1 MDGNPLKNK
10 NRCSVNQPKEVILN
24 TSRYAIA
31 AKVWGAESGLPVL
44 ALHGW
49 LDNANS
55 FDFVAPHLKN
65 IQLVAID
72 LPGHGLS
79 QHKSS
84 DATYSMWEYVR
95 DVFGVLHALGWQ
107 QCAIVGHSLGA
118 SIAAIFAATFPERV
132 NKLAL
137 IDGLGPL
144 VIDENELPE
153 HLAQAILKSE
163 KPTRNAVVYSNI
175 DEAVQARIKGGL
187 PISEKAA
194 RCLVEHALIK
204 TDEGF
209 MWRGDS
215 RVKLPSLFRMS
226 ESQALAFLKKITVPV
241 CLLIDEQL
249 TFAEQSYSQAR
260 QTMVND
266 LTVHH
271 FKGGHH
277 LHMDG
282 DVEKVAQTLNRFFTS
297 H

>member
-1 MDGNPLKNK
+1 
-10 NRCSVNQPKEVILN
+10 VILN

-31 AKVWGAESGLPVL
+31 AKVWGADSDLPVL

-55 FDFVAPHLKN
+55 FDFLAPHLKN
-65 IQLVAID
+65 IRLVAID

-79 QHKSS
+79 QHKSE
-84 DATYSMWEYVR
+84 DANYSIWEYLR
-95 DVFGVLHALGWQ
+95 DVLGVLDALGWQ
-107 QCAIVGHSLGA
+107 QCAILGHSLGA
-118 SIAAIFAATFPERV
+118 SIAMLFAATFPERI

-144 VIDENELPE
+144 VMDENELPE

-163 KPTRNAVVYSNI
+163 KPNRNPAVYSTM
-175 DEAVQARIKGGL
+175 DDAVQARVKGGL

-194 RCLVEHALIK
+194 RCLVERALVK
-204 TDEGF
+204 TDDGF
-209 MWRGDS
+209 MWRSDA
-215 RVKLPSLFRMS
+215 RLKLPSLFRMS
-226 ESQALAFLKKITVPV
+226 ESQALAFIKKITVPV
-241 CLLIDEQL
+241 CLLADEQL
-249 TFAEQSYSQAR
+249 TFAEQSYSPAR
-260 QTMVND
+260 QLLVKD

-282 DVEKVAQTLNRFFTS
+282 DVELVAQTLNSFFTNC
-297 H
+297 